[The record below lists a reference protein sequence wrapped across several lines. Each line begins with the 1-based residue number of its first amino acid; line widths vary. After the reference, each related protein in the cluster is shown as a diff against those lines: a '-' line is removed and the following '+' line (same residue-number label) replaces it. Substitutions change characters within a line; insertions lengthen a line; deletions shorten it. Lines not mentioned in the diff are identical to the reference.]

1 MLVSIEE
8 HNHNPPTMKFTQAI
22 EAGLTAT

>member
-1 MLVSIEE
+1 LIEE